1 MILHSWSLYL
11 NELQTEK
18 SFTLGRMKNGN
29 IVAGIR
35 STFGKPWF
43 PKFITSQIH
52 RLRNSFSLHCYSRID
67 QSTLVPLDDSVL
79 DPITKNTSELQL
91 DCPSLPAAA
100 WDCGPCRVSMRHES
114 KRTFR

>member
-1 MILHSWSLYL
+1 
-11 NELQTEK
+11 
-18 SFTLGRMKNGN
+18 MKNGN

-52 RLRNSFSLHCYSRID
+52 RLRNFFSLHCCSRID
-67 QSTLVPLDDSVL
+67 QSTLIPLDDSVL
-79 DPITKNTSELQL
+79 EPITKNTSELQL

-100 WDCGPCRVSMRHES
+100 WDCGPCSLNEARIKENVQVISEMAAFFS
-114 KRTFR
+114 P